1 MKSYEYDKYIVEYLN
16 TNITVKD
23 LAKKYNL
30 SYHGLRRQI
39 RLRGIKRIFNYGK
52 EIEYARSIKDKLIKD
67 YIPGETSLKSL
78 AEKYNINDYKT
89 VSIVLKENGIEIIKP
104 KHTISLS
111 VLKNAA
117 NYYKNNKIS
126 VINCAKKY
134 KIGKNTLYNHLK
146 ENNLIKNKQEYQ
158 KNISFDKTF
167 FDNIDSEEKAYWL
180 GFIMADGWTRLSNG
194 KPSQTGIEI
203 QKKDIEILHNFK
215 KSIKSNHNIKERTRI
230 QESGYVSELCY
241 IVISCQYMT
250 KKLVE
255 CGVIPNKT
263 YYGFI
268 NESIFNNN
276 EKLIFHYLRGYI
288 DGDGFISPKKSE
300 YVCKIVIK
308 SDAILNTIKKWI
320 TKYCKIEPK
329 IKLESDKRGSA
340 YRLFISN
347 KKDYFIFLDKIYNNS
362 TIYLERKYKNYLDHK
377 NCRPE

>member
-1 MKSYEYDKYIVEYLN
+1 
-16 TNITVKD
+16 
-23 LAKKYNL
+23 
-30 SYHGLRRQI
+30 
-39 RLRGIKRIFNYGK
+39 
-52 EIEYARSIKDKLIKD
+52 
-67 YIPGETSLKSL
+67 
-78 AEKYNINDYKT
+78 
-89 VSIVLKENGIEIIKP
+89 
-104 KHTISLS
+104 
-111 VLKNAA
+111 
-117 NYYKNNKIS
+117 
-126 VINCAKKY
+126 
-134 KIGKNTLYNHLK
+134 
-146 ENNLIKNKQEYQ
+146 
-158 KNISFDKTF
+158 
-167 FDNIDSEEKAYWL
+167 
-180 GFIMADGWTRLSNG
+180 MADGWTRLSNG

-230 QESGYVSELCY
+230 QKSGYVSELCY